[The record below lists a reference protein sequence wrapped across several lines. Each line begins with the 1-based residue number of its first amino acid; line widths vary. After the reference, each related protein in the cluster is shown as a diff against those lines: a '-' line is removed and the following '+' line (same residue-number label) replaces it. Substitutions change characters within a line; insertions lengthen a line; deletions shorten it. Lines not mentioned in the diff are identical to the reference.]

1 MDENNSNNSSIEE
14 EKKQNISN
22 SKNQKTDTPR
32 KKTKKIKVK
41 AWCGECFQFFEN
53 GPFAKVCREHLTKGK
68 CNLVECTKKL
78 INEDGI
84 NCARKFPNINSEN
97 RHTYCLT
104 QEEVKDWDDKVK
116 IQNCLGVKRN
126 ADRNYEKSKSSITI
140 NIQNKSSNDE
150 DEKIKEKTLSS
161 CSRNYFCSIKENKNE
176 KNKLVSSNDN
186 LNEESRY
193 DFLNFENLFPQ
204 TNNQNYVYNLIDE
217 INNLNFIEGE
227 KTSLDDKLINEFNN
241 IYFGTSE
248 KSEKVEICNERKIFK
263 IDINN
268 NININNNQNISLKNT
283 NEKKEESKDSN
294 QNIEREILKISE
306 EKVCNS
312 KENESEEK
320 IKKTNND
327 NNNLDTNPITQS
339 KINSSQSNSYEL
351 IQDEEKIDTIFEKIR
366 TSSKISKSV
375 LNKIKSAF
383 KKKGILNAKILRLYR
398 DKNKSWDF
406 LIDNFKGVCSQIE
419 GVTLCLEN
427 ILDGDLS
434 KVENKI

>member
-1 MDENNSNNSSIEE
+1 MDVNNSNNSSTEE
-14 EKKQNISN
+14 DKKQNISN
-22 SKNQKTDTPR
+22 PKNQKTETPG
-32 KKTKKIKVK
+32 KKTKKMKVK

-84 NCARKFPNINSEN
+84 NCTRKFPNINSEN

-104 QEEVKDWDDKVK
+104 HEEVKDWDEKIK

-140 NIQNKSSNDE
+140 NIQNKNPNDE

-161 CSRNYFCSIKENKNE
+161 CTRNYFCSMKENKNE
-176 KNKLVSSNDN
+176 KNKLIRNDY
-186 LNEESRY
+186 LNEETRY

-204 TNNQNYVYNLIDE
+204 TNNQNYVCNLIDE

-227 KTSLDDKLINEFNN
+227 KTSIDDKLINEFNN

-248 KSEKVEICNERKIFK
+248 KSDKVEIYNERNIFK
-263 IDINN
+263 IDVNN
-268 NININNNQNISLKNT
+268 NININNNQNKSLKNE
-283 NEKKEESKDSN
+283 NEKKEESKDSTEN
-294 QNIEREILKISE
+294 KEIQNRKISD
-306 EKVCNS
+306 EKVCKS
-312 KENESEEK
+312 KENETEEK
-320 IKKTNND
+320 NNKTNND
-327 NNNLDTNPITQS
+327 NNNLDVNPIIQS
-339 KINSSQSNSYEL
+339 KNNSSQNISNEF
-351 IQDEEKIDTIFEKIR
+351 IQDEEKIDTIFEKIH
-366 TSSKISKSV
+366 TTSKISKSI

-427 ILDGDLS
+427 ILDGESS